1 MHSIRRGEE
10 RRPKREVMI
19 EPSAIQ
25 IASAAYVGRGVV
37 AIGQARGRVAR
48 VHTSGGGGHG
58 PDSLYAAEIV

>member
-25 IASAAYVGRGVV
+25 IAAAAYFGRGVV
-37 AIGQARGRVAR
+37 AIVQARGVAR
-48 VHTSGGGGHG
+48 DHTSGGRGHR